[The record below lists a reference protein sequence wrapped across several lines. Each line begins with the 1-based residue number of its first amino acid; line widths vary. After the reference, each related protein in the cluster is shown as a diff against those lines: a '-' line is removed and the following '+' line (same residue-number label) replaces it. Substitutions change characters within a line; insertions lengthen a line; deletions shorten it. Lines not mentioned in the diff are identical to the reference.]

1 MKILNVRKLLVQ
13 IHFYSGLFFLP
24 YLIIFGLSTLHINHH
39 FALFEENKEWT
50 NESSQ
55 TIHFEY
61 TEDNQLLAENIRDS
75 LQLIGWCPWW
85 TQSRKGNEY
94 QFSIESP
101 GSKYRI
107 SAMLTSG
114 TVDVKKR
121 GKGFWN
127 IMHSLHFLSEDV
139 PNASAIV
146 NSWQYYQDLTVI
158 YLLFAVFSGIYLFFD
173 VKPVNTTVATALI
186 GGFLISIILMLYIWL
201 VG

>member
-1 MKILNVRKLLVQ
+1 VRKLLVQ

-85 TQSRKGNEY
+85 TQERQENNYK
-94 QFSIESP
+94 FSIEAF
-101 GSKYRI
+101 GSEYLI
-107 SAMLTSG
+107 NADLVSNQ
-114 TVDVKKR
+114 VHFKKR

-127 IMHSLHFLSEDV
+127 ILHSLHFLGENV
-139 PNASAIV
+139 PNANIAV